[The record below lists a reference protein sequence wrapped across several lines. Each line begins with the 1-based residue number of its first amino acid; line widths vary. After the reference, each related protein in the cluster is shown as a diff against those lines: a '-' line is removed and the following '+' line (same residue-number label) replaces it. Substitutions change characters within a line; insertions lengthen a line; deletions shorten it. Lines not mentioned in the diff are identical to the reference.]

1 MRASSCCS
9 CFRRPTSSRAAP
21 QASSL
26 RRRRCCSSA
35 SWSSEACC
43 AASASSLR
51 SCARRSCKPRHP
63 VFPEGWCRAS
73 YCAALYVLNPV
84 VQYCFDNL
92 RGNLAAW
99 NVITPVLQRL
109 QNLRMAGCSMQEKGW
124 RPVPACG
131 PAACCAGLQ
140 SGAWQRPHR
149 PPASPEPCSAPG
161 CRAVLPAACMADENS
176 AAVCLRS
183 FSCCLQSKSLHSQLS
198 SPWVCM

>member
-9 CFRRPTSSRAAP
+9 CLQAAHVLARHAAGLLA
-21 QASSL
+21 QAQAL
-26 RRRRCCSSA
+26 LQLHQL
-35 SWSSEACC
+35 ELPKACC

-109 QNLRMAGCSMQEKGW
+109 QNLRVVGCSMQGGKDGDLFQL
-124 RPVPACG
+124 VGLLHAVQGCG
-131 PAACCAGLQ
+131 VVHGRGLIGLPPLLSHALRLAVALCCG
-140 SGAWQRPHR
+140 R
-149 PPASPEPCSAPG
+149 
-161 CRAVLPAACMADENS
+161 
-176 AAVCLRS
+176 
-183 FSCCLQSKSLHSQLS
+183 LHGR
-198 SPWVCM
+198 